1 MNEGI
6 KRAAGTLEGQYR
18 VLRSQGYHIVGRH
31 SAVKTCHWTRE
42 AITGGESC
50 YKSKFYGIQSHRC
63 LQMTPAVSR
72 CTNMCLYCW
81 RVLPHEHGYPLV
93 DGCVEDPPE
102 AIVDGAIA
110 AQRRALSG
118 YKGNAKT
125 DPDRFMEAMD
135 PRHAAIS
142 LSGEPT
148 EYSMLDGLIREFKRK
163 GMTTFLVTNG
173 TNPKRLGEIPE
184 PTQLYVSLSAPS
196 EEVYRSVCRP
206 ASGASWGRLVESLSL
221 LNSFSCPT
229 VIRMTAVRGLNM
241 IDPDGYSKIISGASP
256 TYVEV
261 KAYMHVGFSVTRL
274 GYESMPSHAEI
285 VQFAR
290 DLAERTG
297 YELAGEV
304 PISRVALLSRIGK
317 PKKVSASI

>member
-1 MNEGI
+1 MNETL
-6 KRAAGTLEGQYR
+6 KRAAGDLEVEYG

-42 AITGGESC
+42 AILGREHC
-50 YKSKFYGIQSHRC
+50 YKGKFYGIESHRC

-72 CTNMCLYCW
+72 CSNMCLYCW
-81 RVLPHEHGYPLV
+81 RVLPHEHGYPSIEV
-93 DGCVEDPPE
+93 GAEDPPE
-102 AIVDGAIA
+102 QIVEGAIA

-118 YKGNAKT
+118 YKGNPKT
-125 DPDRFMEAMD
+125 DPDRFREALD
-135 PRHAAIS
+135 PKHAAIS
-142 LSGEPT
+142 LIGEPT
-148 EYSMLDGLIREFKRK
+148 EYSMVDGLLCEFRRR

-173 TNPKRLGEIPE
+173 TNPKKLGEIPE

-206 ASGASWGRLVESLSL
+206 ASGDNWRSLMESLSL
-221 LNSFSCPT
+221 LKSFSCPT
-229 VIRMTAVRGLNM
+229 VVRMTAVKGLNM
-241 IDPDGYSKIISGASP
+241 DDIGGYSRIISSASP

-274 GYESMPSHAEI
+274 GYERMPSHEEI
-285 VQFAR
+285 VEFAKGI
-290 DLAERTG
+290 AERTG
-297 YELAGEV
+297 YELVGEV

>member
-1 MNEGI
+1 MNEGR
-6 KRAAGTLEGQYR
+6 KRAAGTLEGQHS
-18 VLRSQGYHIVGRH
+18 VLRSQGYHVVGRH

-42 AITGGESC
+42 AITGGEFC
-50 YKSKFYGIQSHRC
+50 YKGKFYGIESHRC

-72 CTNMCLYCW
+72 CSNMCLYCW
-81 RVLPHEHGYPLV
+81 RVLPDEHGYPSV
-93 DGCVEDPPE
+93 DDGSEDSPE
-102 AIVDGAIA
+102 EIVDGAIA

-118 YKGNAKT
+118 YKGNART
-125 DPDRFMEAMD
+125 DLDRFREALD
-135 PRHAAIS
+135 PKHAAIS

-148 EYSMLDGLIREFKRK
+148 EYSMLDGLIREFSRR

-206 ASGASWGRLVESLSL
+206 SSGANWGKLIESLAL
-221 LNSFSCPT
+221 LRSFSCPT
-229 VIRMTAVRGLNM
+229 VVRMTAVKGLNM
-241 IDPDGYSKIISGASP
+241 TDPGGYSRIISSASP

-274 GYESMPSHAEI
+274 GYERMPTHAEI

-297 YELAGEV
+297 YEMVDEV
-304 PISRVALLSRIGK
+304 PISRVALLSSIGK